1 MLCKQFNRP
10 PIIPYFWHKNHYN
23 WSELWRLGLLLQRSK
38 KNPTD
43 PGSPKLNM
51 GAWKLNT
58 MRFGGDETH
67 PNTPII
73 SWEYDD
79 WRLGRVTVIASYLCI
94 AVIYTQ
100 GLVGSSW
107 TSGSLTILSS
117 PNQQVS
123 ILPEKK
129 RKLDIMNMVVL
140 KSNILY
146 LCGLVYLS
154 TFIFLFENSHW
165 KLILEVIIDSEM
177 AQQRKLAECKMN
189 KLVNLSKVFNFY
201 RTLWGSFIYKKW
213 QSIYYLVVE
222 PTHLKNTSQIGNL
235 PQFSRWKWKIFELP
249 PPSLSFLGI

>member
-1 MLCKQFNRP
+1 MSCKQFNRP

-58 MRFGGDETH
+58 IRFGGDETH

-129 RKLDIMNMVVL
+129 RNARHNEHGC
-140 KSNILY
+140 SEEQH
-146 LCGLVYLS
+146 
-154 TFIFLFENSHW
+154 TLFVRFSLFVHFHLFVWTLALEADSWSHYW
-165 KLILEVIIDSEM
+165 FRNGATTKTCRM
-177 AQQRKLAECKMN
+177 
-189 KLVNLSKVFNFY
+189 
-201 RTLWGSFIYKKW
+201 
-213 QSIYYLVVE
+213 
-222 PTHLKNTSQIGNL
+222 
-235 PQFSRWKWKIFELP
+235 
-249 PPSLSFLGI
+249 